1 MAVLRCVAAAVLL
14 LASLPATAL
23 GVADVTRDGNGV
35 ITIIGD
41 GGTDALTVSTVPGPQ
56 HVITSAPGGL
66 TNSSGSCGGSA
77 VPVAMVTCTV
87 GAEASPSTCPLATTR
102 SLPTAP

>member
-41 GGTDALTVSTVPGPQ
+41 GGTDALTVSTVPGPRAR
-56 HVITSAPGGL
+56 HHERPRRPDEL
-66 TNSSGSCGGSA
+66 
-77 VPVAMVTCTV
+77 V
-87 GAEASPSTCPLATTR
+87 GELR
-102 SLPTAP
+102 W